1 VGRKLTVSQ
10 LPTQP
15 HRSSQRINFM
25 RKDPWI
31 GVFFD
36 TWSLGIEAS
45 SVIAA
50 RIMKLTAGGEASNTE
65 EARRMIA
72 EKVEAGLTLQ
82 TLALTGGLGKT
93 PQSAARKTLAHYR
106 RRVRANR
113 HRLRK

>member
-1 VGRKLTVSQ
+1 
-10 LPTQP
+10 
-15 HRSSQRINFM
+15 M

-50 RIMKLTAGGEASNTE
+50 RIMKLTAGGAASNTE
-65 EARRMIA
+65 TRRMIA

-82 TLALTGGLGKT
+82 TLALTGGLGRT